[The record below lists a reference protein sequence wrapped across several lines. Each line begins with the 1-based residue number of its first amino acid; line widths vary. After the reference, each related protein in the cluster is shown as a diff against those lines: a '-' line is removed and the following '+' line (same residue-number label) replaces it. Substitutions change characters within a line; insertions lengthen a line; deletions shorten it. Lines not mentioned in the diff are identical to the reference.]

1 MAYKVRQTG
10 DRVQDV
16 LDDVE
21 QKRDVATQAKNGYLS
36 KEDKIK
42 IDNLEPCVGLEPIEV
57 DDIWERENF

>member
-1 MAYKVRQTG
+1 MAYKVWQTG
-10 DRVQDV
+10 DQLQGE

-21 QKRDVATQAKNGYLS
+21 FKINVASQTKNGYLS

>member
-21 QKRDVATQAKNGYLS
+21 GKLDVATRSKNGYLS
-36 KEDKIK
+36 KEDKVK
-42 IDNLEPCVGLEPIEV
+42 IDDMEESDPLENWEV
-57 DDIWERENF
+57 EMAWNSVSL

>member
-21 QKRDVATQAKNGYLS
+21 QKRDVATHGKNGYLS

-42 IDNLEPCVGLEPIEV
+42 IDDMADRPMYDYEIDN
-57 DDIWERENF
+57 IWNSVTI

>member
-36 KEDKIK
+36 KEDKKK
-42 IDNLEPCVGLEPIEV
+42 IDELENVEHLTDIEV
-57 DDIWERENF
+57 RTIWELY

>member
-10 DRVQDV
+10 DRVHDV

-36 KEDKIK
+36 KEDKK
-42 IDNLEPCVGLEPIEV
+42 KV
-57 DDIWERENF
+57 DDMPEREIRDYEIESIWNSITI